1 MNELAQQIK
10 HILSRHP
17 KRVMAAL
24 GVVLLGT
31 GVTAFGIAPVDS
43 ELDNLPV
50 RQLVE
55 AVPHHAPAT
64 SSALDAPV
72 PFILFR
78 SDVTRRED
86 TVQTLLARLGVN
98 DAEAQ
103 QFMRRNP
110 TAAELFRGR
119 PGKLVMAETDDNQQL
134 IRLTARW
141 LTTDTANN
149 FNRLVVQRNGDA
161 FDARIEAGEFTR
173 SIRLSSGAIRTSL
186 FAATDAARLPDSIA
200 SQLADLFSGSI
211 DFRRDLRSGDSFS
224 VVYEALEADGELL
237 RYGRLLSAEFVN
249 RGKSHQVLWFEAPGH
264 PGAYYTFDGES
275 TRRAFLSSPL
285 AFSRISS
292 GFGMRFHPVHGS
304 LRPHLGVDFPAPTGT
319 PVRTVGDGTVQFA
332 GWQRGFGNVVF
343 IQHRNNI
350 TTVYAHLHRIDVRK
364 GQRVTQGDNIGQ
376 VGCTGTCTG
385 PHLHFEYRRNGLH
398 RDPLLLAREGGGS
411 EPISARLRP
420 AFEQAAQETRLKLA
434 AAATIVQASA
444 D

>member
-10 HILSRHP
+10 QILSRHP
-17 KRVMAAL
+17 KRVMTAL
-24 GVVLLGT
+24 GIVLLGT

-55 AVPHHAPAT
+55 PVAHNALVT
-64 SSALDAPV
+64 SAALDAPV

-78 SDVTRRED
+78 SDVTRRDD

-98 DAEAQ
+98 DTEAQ
-103 QFMRRNP
+103 QFLRRNP

-134 IRLTARW
+134 VRLTARW
-141 LTTDTANN
+141 LTTDTADT
-149 FNRLVVQRNGDA
+149 FNRLVVQRDGDA
-161 FDARIEAGEFTR
+161 FEARIEAGEFTR
-173 SIRLSSGAIRTSL
+173 SIRLSSGTIRTSL

-264 PGAYYTFDGES
+264 RGAYYTFDGES

-385 PHLHFEYRRNGLH
+385 PHLHFEYRRNGMH

-411 EPISARLRP
+411 EPISARFRP
-420 AFEQAAQETRLKLA
+420 AFEQAAQEMRLKLA
-434 AAATIVQASA
+434 SAATIVQASA

>member
-17 KRVMAAL
+17 KHMMAAL

-31 GVTAFGIAPVDS
+31 GVTAFGIAPGGS
-43 ELDNLPV
+43 AIDNLPV

-55 AVPHHAPAT
+55 AVPHNAPAP
-64 SSALDAPV
+64 SSALAAPV

-78 SDVTRRED
+78 SDVTRRDD

-98 DAEAQ
+98 DTQAQ
-103 QFMRRNP
+103 QFLRRNP
-110 TAAELFRGR
+110 AAAELLRGR
-119 PGKLVMAETDDNQQL
+119 SGKLVTAETDDNQQL
-134 IRLTARW
+134 VRLTARW
-141 LTTDTANN
+141 LPSDTAET
-149 FNRLVVQRNGDA
+149 FNRLVVQREGDA
-161 FDARIEAGEFTR
+161 FQARMEAGEFTR
-173 SIRLSSGAIRTSL
+173 SVRLSSGTIRTSL

-237 RYGRLLSAEFVN
+237 RFGRLLSAEFVS

-264 PGAYYTFDGES
+264 SGAYFTFDGES
-275 TRRAFLSSPL
+275 TRRAFLASPL

-292 GFGMRFHPVHGS
+292 GFGLRFHPVHGS

-319 PVRTVGDGTVQFA
+319 PIRTVGDGTVQFA

-343 IQHRNNI
+343 IEHRNNI
-350 TTVYAHLHRIDVRK
+350 TTVYAHMHRIDVRK
-364 GQRVTQGDNIGQ
+364 GQSVSQGDNIGQ

-385 PHLHFEYRRNGLH
+385 PHLHFEYRRDGVH
-398 RDPLLLAREGGGS
+398 RDPLLLVGEGGGS
-411 EPISARLRP
+411 EPISASLRP
-420 AFEQAAQETRLKLA
+420 AFAQATQEMRLKLA
-434 AAATIVQASA
+434 SAATIVQASA

>member
-10 HILSRHP
+10 LILQRHP
-17 KRVMAAL
+17 KRFISAL

-43 ELDNLPV
+43 AIENMPI

-55 AVPHHAPAT
+55 SVPHNALST
-64 SSALDAPV
+64 VSALDAPV

-78 SDVTRRED
+78 SDVTRRDD
-86 TVQTLLARLGVN
+86 TVQSLLSRLGVD
-98 DAEAQ
+98 DAAAQ
-103 QFMRRNP
+103 QFLRRHP
-110 TAAELFRGR
+110 ATAELFRGR

-134 IRLTARW
+134 VRLTARW
-141 LTTDTANN
+141 LTSDTAET
-149 FNRLVVQRNGDA
+149 FNRLVVERQA
-161 FDARIEAGEFTR
+161 ETFEARIEAGEFTR
-173 SIRLSSGAIRTSL
+173 SIRLSSGAIRSSL
-186 FAATDAARLPDSIA
+186 FAATDAAGLPDSIA

-211 DFRRDLRSGDSFS
+211 DFRRDLRSGDTFS

-249 RGKSHQVLWFEAPGH
+249 RDKSHQVLWFEAPGQQ
-264 PGAYYTFDGES
+264 GAYFTFDGES
-275 TRRAFLSSPL
+275 TRRAFLASPL

-292 GFGMRFHPVHGS
+292 GFGLRFHPVHGS
-304 LRPHLGVDFPAPTGT
+304 LRPHLGVDFPAPIGT

-364 GQRVTQGDNIGQ
+364 GQRVSQNDNVGQ

-385 PHLHFEYRRNGLH
+385 PHLHFEYRRDGIH

-411 EPISARLRP
+411 EPLAARFRT
-420 AFEQAAQETRLKLA
+420 AFEQTAQEMRLKLA
-434 AAATIVQASA
+434 SAATIVQASA